1 MDLLTRSSDLFASF
15 FHSMHWIHMDL
26 LRSILFLD
34 PHVHHLKNLGAN
46 PSHPGIRLNF
56 GKKDIRTIWPDQ
68 FVPYEIEGCNLSHG
82 NFEGTLILAP
92 LRKASSD
99 SEIKKEGVDDEEIE
113 KIMDLIRHDGHL
125 WLLFLKNVTKLEVI
139 DLQSG
144 QTFCLHER
152 RMQLPHVSINS
163 KISPEASMEKCK
175 TYFLCNDLEVS
186 VALPLSP
193 DAKCEAGRVFS
204 RLPMDMKSGFAAHIS
219 ALFWTSADRRSIV
232 LDLQKDLEG
241 WAQQNHEHLK
251 KIAKCLV
258 VSISK
263 QGAANEQKQTLLEFF
278 PHSERPSP
286 VAEVLHGLFYIEAVR
301 QLSSPHNILFT
312 VSGEAVATQGSI
324 LLARDDTW
332 PQALRALHAPL
343 VRVTEDVFQGL
354 TRHGNIFEELS
365 AASVRQWLR
374 TSSTCL
380 DHLSDEQ
387 LLQFC
392 LQDKPASADLTGCP
406 LILRRDGK
414 VTRFLAT
421 IDEQSPLFLYC
432 ANREERQLAQHFDAS
447 RVLKFVPNEIL
458 QVHPQVMKV
467 DMVSVSNLGRVVPP
481 TEQFIQDFWSWYNLF
496 AAKDPAAKLPEH
508 PSVKHPLDCLQVL
521 VAMEQG
527 QRKIFQLSERR
538 RALTCSDIPSELSTA
553 LQVCNILLVSPRN
566 HADASVCPPVNPD
579 SIARALVFLISNVKT
594 TLSPLSASPV
604 ASRALVMQLALSELP
619 ESIEAARHLPSFH
632 VWGSQEVVL
641 PNFKEMFPRGAS
653 KALRDA
659 LDGVQLKILD
669 ENEPRLVELLQKMG
683 VREMSLQAIAEEALR
698 QSKSLPDSLPLI
710 AQLLKEGLGETIRG
724 RQVFPCLSKNLL
736 ASHECL
742 LWDKEVEFEVIP
754 RRMCSTAGAQLQGL
768 QGKLLEIGCRSE
780 MDLLDILDLAQRVQ
794 DRQDI
799 SLAQKLIKR
808 LERHPQMNDIC
819 ASTELR
825 SLKWLPSSLPSGNQE
840 LMAPD
845 QDVWQYTTKP
855 LVGLVRPL
863 VDMQVSENL
872 LTALKV
878 PGKDSVNDGVL
889 HEQLAACMKIDINDI
904 NAEILTPIYA
914 LLQSVPPLD
923 NWVWTK
929 CGFQPMAHV
938 SQDVEVEGLAPCLHR
953 LRDDWHGLKVF
964 ETCNRKLT
972 PELLF
977 KCLDMTESMT
987 DASTRHKVR
996 VHAINLLTQYKTS
1009 EGSEPN
1015 LADVAQRI
1023 GSELRI
1029 VTVNGNLLPVQSVF
1043 FHDMKWQSE
1052 GCPSGMEEVHGDVS
1066 QSSCLR
1072 FGVRNLSE
1080 ILAGECN
1087 CGDGDWLEITG
1098 QHEPLTR
1105 RLKNILKD
1113 YPWQALVKEMLQNA
1127 EDAGASTF
1135 KVLIDRRP
1143 RGVESLLTEQMA
1155 DLQGPCLWFFN
1166 DAVFEDKDFQALV
1179 SLGQGSKSA
1188 EKGKIGRHGLG
1199 FNAIF
1204 NITDVPSIISGECLG
1219 TKQKATLIMV

>member
-82 NFEGTLILAP
+82 NFEGTLIRAP

-113 KIMDLIRHDGHL
+113 KIMDLIRRDGHL

-175 TYFLCNDLEVS
+175 TYLLCNDSEVS

-332 PQALRALHAPL
+332 PQALRALRAPL

-354 TRHGNIFEELS
+354 TGHGNIFEELS

-421 IDEQSPLFLYC
+421 IDEQSQLFLYC
-432 ANREERQLAQHFDAS
+432 ANREEWQLAQHFDAS
-447 RVLKFVPNEIL
+447 RVLKFVPNEIANEIL
-458 QVHPQVMKV
+458 QVHPQVMKM

-508 PSVKHPLDCLQVL
+508 PSLKHPLDCLQAL
-521 VAMEQG
+521 VAVEQG

-538 RALTCSDIPSELSTA
+538 RALTCSDIPSELSKA

-632 VWGSQEVVL
+632 V
-641 PNFKEMFPRGAS
+641 
-653 KALRDA
+653 
-659 LDGVQLKILD
+659 
-669 ENEPRLVELLQKMG
+669 
-683 VREMSLQAIAEEALR
+683 
-698 QSKSLPDSLPLI
+698 
-710 AQLLKEGLGETIRG
+710 
-724 RQVFPCLSKNLL
+724 
-736 ASHECL
+736 
-742 LWDKEVEFEVIP
+742 
-754 RRMCSTAGAQLQGL
+754 
-768 QGKLLEIGCRSE
+768 
-780 MDLLDILDLAQRVQ
+780 
-794 DRQDI
+794 
-799 SLAQKLIKR
+799 
-808 LERHPQMNDIC
+808 
-819 ASTELR
+819 
-825 SLKWLPSSLPSGNQE
+825 
-840 LMAPD
+840 
-845 QDVWQYTTKP
+845 
-855 LVGLVRPL
+855 
-863 VDMQVSENL
+863 
-872 LTALKV
+872 
-878 PGKDSVNDGVL
+878 
-889 HEQLAACMKIDINDI
+889 
-904 NAEILTPIYA
+904 
-914 LLQSVPPLD
+914 
-923 NWVWTK
+923 
-929 CGFQPMAHV
+929 
-938 SQDVEVEGLAPCLHR
+938 
-953 LRDDWHGLKVF
+953 
-964 ETCNRKLT
+964 
-972 PELLF
+972 
-977 KCLDMTESMT
+977 
-987 DASTRHKVR
+987 
-996 VHAINLLTQYKTS
+996 
-1009 EGSEPN
+1009 
-1015 LADVAQRI
+1015 
-1023 GSELRI
+1023 
-1029 VTVNGNLLPVQSVF
+1029 
-1043 FHDMKWQSE
+1043 
-1052 GCPSGMEEVHGDVS
+1052 
-1066 QSSCLR
+1066 
-1072 FGVRNLSE
+1072 
-1080 ILAGECN
+1080 
-1087 CGDGDWLEITG
+1087 
-1098 QHEPLTR
+1098 
-1105 RLKNILKD
+1105 
-1113 YPWQALVKEMLQNA
+1113 
-1127 EDAGASTF
+1127 
-1135 KVLIDRRP
+1135 
-1143 RGVESLLTEQMA
+1143 
-1155 DLQGPCLWFFN
+1155 
-1166 DAVFEDKDFQALV
+1166 
-1179 SLGQGSKSA
+1179 
-1188 EKGKIGRHGLG
+1188 
-1199 FNAIF
+1199 
-1204 NITDVPSIISGECLG
+1204 
-1219 TKQKATLIMV
+1219 